1 MKQLMIVDDDPLILE
16 ITQMSLEMAGWSVIC
31 AGSGE
36 EAVERAAVEKPDAI
50 LMDVMM
56 PGMDG
61 PTSCR
66 HIAANPE
73 TAHIPVILL
82 TAKVQRSEQREWASL
97 PVAGMLAKPFDPMRL
112 AEDVKALLGWP

>member
-1 MKQLMIVDDDPLILE
+1 MKRLMIVDDDPLILE
-16 ITQMSLEMAGWSVIC
+16 IPQMSLEMAGWSVIC
-31 AGSGE
+31 AGGGE
-36 EAVERAAVEKPDAI
+36 DAVERAAVEKPDAI

-112 AEDVKALLGWP
+112 AEDVKALLGWS

>member
-1 MKQLMIVDDDPLILE
+1 MKLMIVDDDPLILE

-56 PGMDG
+56 PGTDG